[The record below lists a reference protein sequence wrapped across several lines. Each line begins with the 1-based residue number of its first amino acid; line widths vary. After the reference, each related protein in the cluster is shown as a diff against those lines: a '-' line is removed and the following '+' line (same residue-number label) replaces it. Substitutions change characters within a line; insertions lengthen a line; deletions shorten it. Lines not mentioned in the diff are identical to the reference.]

1 MTATASRLPVF
12 PLSAIQGQPALVQA
26 LLLAAIEPLLG
37 GVLVQG
43 PRGTAKSTAARALAD
58 VLAPAPF
65 VTLPLGASIE
75 HVMGSLDLSKAL
87 AGHELAFAPGLVAK
101 AHEGVLYV
109 DEINLLPDAIVDVLL
124 DVAASGINHI
134 ERDGISHSHAAHFV
148 LIGTMNPEEGMLRPQ
163 LLDRLGLCVQLGNA
177 QDPQLRSSIV
187 KARLQFD
194 LDPQGFVQRY
204 ASQQQSIRERLQQAR
219 ARTQGAAELPWSDA
233 VHDAVSQQCIAAQV
247 DGLRADL
254 VMLRAARALAAWQS
268 SPEITPAHVAEVA
281 PLVLQHRAAEAAQA
295 RSSAPAQQTT
305 ASELPS
311 PATSS
316 SPPSS
321 TPASPS
327 PSHAE
332 REQQT
337 PPNAAHPASAPA
349 KQPAPASPVP
359 QADAL
364 QPPAG
369 WGQVQAVSSAA
380 FDAQQADA
388 LALAAMEALAAK
400 KARAPGHNR

>member
-101 AHEGVLYV
+101 AHEGALYV

-134 ERDGISHSHAAHFV
+134 ERDGISRSHAARFV
-148 LIGTMNPEEGMLRPQ
+148 LVGTMNPEEGMLRPQ

-177 QDPQLRSSIV
+177 QDPQLRSCIV

-219 ARTQGAAELPWSDA
+219 SRTQDAAVLPWSDA

-281 PLVLQHRAAEAAQA
+281 PLVLQHRAVEAAQA

-305 ASELPS
+305 ASEPPSAPPPS
-311 PATSS
+311 P
-316 SPPSS
+316 
-321 TPASPS
+321 TPASPPQS
-327 PSHAE
+327 RAE

-349 KQPAPASPVP
+349 KQPAPASPAP

-364 QPPAG
+364 QPPVG
-369 WGQVQAVSSAA
+369 WGQVQAVSSTA

-388 LALAAMEALAAK
+388 LAQAAMEALAAK

>member
-12 PLSAIQGQPALVQA
+12 PLSAIQGQPALAQA

-37 GVLVQG
+37 GVLIQG

-134 ERDGISHSHAAHFV
+134 ERDGISHSHAARFV

-194 LDPQGFVQRY
+194 LDPQGFVQHY

-219 ARTQGAAELPWSDA
+219 ARIQDSAELPWSDA

-268 SPEITPAHVAEVA
+268 SPAIMPAHVAEVA
-281 PLVLQHRAAEAAQA
+281 PLVLQHRAAEAAQT

-305 ASELPS
+305 ASEPPS
-311 PATSS
+311 APP

-321 TPASPS
+321 TPASPP

-349 KQPAPASPVP
+349 KQPAPASPAP

-388 LALAAMEALAAK
+388 LAQAAMEALAAK